1 MSQISGEK
9 MNIKKGLDYSVLHQL
24 DSPANKLIRK
34 SIFGDQD
41 IGQQSFITPKYLDEL
56 TQEAGIDSDAY
67 VLDIGSG
74 VGGPAVYIANKT
86 GCRLT
91 GIDISDVGVETANKL
106 TSGAGLSDRVNF
118 VLGDAMD
125 MPFPDNS
132 FDVAI
137 SINVMNVFKDKEG
150 LFRHVLRVLKPKG
163 LFAFLSGTFD
173 MPDDPKIIEGMAHGY
188 LIPQYYDPV
197 DAYKSKLKG
206 AGFMILKVIEYVW
219 DFRIQNK
226 LWGDAYKKHYD
237 AIVKEQGKDNT
248 DLHII
253 YFDTYL
259 KLIDEGRAG
268 NHLFISQKPSN

>member
-1 MSQISGEK
+1 ME
-9 MNIKKGLDYSVLHQL
+9 IKKGLDYSVLHKL
-24 DSPANKLIRK
+24 DSPANQLIRK

-41 IGQQSFITPKYLDEL
+41 IGQQSFITPQYLDEL
-56 TQEAGIDSDAY
+56 IHETGIDSFSY

-74 VGGPAVYIANKT
+74 VGGPAVHIANKT

-91 GIDISDVGVETANKL
+91 GIDVSDVGVETANKL
-106 TSGAGLSDRVNF
+106 ASGAGLSDRINF
-118 VLGDAMD
+118 ILGDAMD

-137 SINVMNVFKDKEG
+137 SINVLNVFENKEG
-150 LFRHVLRVLKPKG
+150 LFRHVLRILKPKG

-173 MPDDPKIIEGMAHGY
+173 MPDDRKTIDNMAHGY
-188 LIPQYYDPV
+188 LIPQYYDRV
-197 DAYKSKLKG
+197 DGYKSKLKR

-237 AIVKEQGKDNT
+237 AIVKEQGKENT
-248 DLHII
+248 DLHIV

-259 KLIDEGRAG
+259 RLIDEGRAG
-268 NHLFISQKPSN
+268 NHLFISQKPGS

>member
-1 MSQISGEK
+1 MSQIWEEK

-24 DSPANKLIRK
+24 DSPANQLIRK

-56 TQEAGIDSDAY
+56 IHEARIDADTY

-86 GCRLT
+86 GCRLM
-91 GIDISDVGVETANKL
+91 GIDISDVGIETANKL
-106 TSGAGLSDRVNF
+106 ASGAGLSDRVNF
-118 VLGDAMD
+118 TFGDAMD

-132 FDVAI
+132 FDLAI

-173 MPDDPKIIEGMAHGY
+173 MPDDPKIIDDMAHGY
-188 LIPQYYDPV
+188 LIPQYYDTV
-197 DAYKSKLKG
+197 DDYKSMLKQ
-206 AGFMILKVIEYVW
+206 AGFMILKVVEYVW

-237 AIVKEQGKDNT
+237 AIVKEQGKENT

-259 KLIDEGRAG
+259 RLIDEGRAG
-268 NHLFISQKPSN
+268 NHLFISQRPSG

>member
-1 MSQISGEK
+1 MET
-9 MNIKKGLDYSVLHQL
+9 KKGLDYSVLHKL
-24 DSPANKLIRK
+24 DSPANQLIRK

-41 IGQQSFITPKYLDEL
+41 IGQQSFITPGYLDEL
-56 TQEAGIDSDAY
+56 IHETGINAY
-67 VLDIGSG
+67 SYLLDIGSG
-74 VGGPAVYIANKT
+74 VGGPAVHIGNRT

-106 TSGAGLSDRVNF
+106 ASGAGLSERVNF

-125 MPFPDNS
+125 MPFPANS

-150 LFRHVLRVLKPKG
+150 LFRQVLRVLKPKG

-173 MPDDPKIIEGMAHGY
+173 MPDDAKIIEDMAHGY
-188 LIPQYYDPV
+188 LIPQYYDTV
-197 DAYKSKLKG
+197 DGYKSKLKR
-206 AGFMILKVIEYVW
+206 AGFIILKVIEYVW

-237 AIVKEQGKDNT
+237 AIVKEQGKENT

-268 NHLFISQKPSN
+268 NYLFISEKPSS

>member
-1 MSQISGEK
+1 MET
-9 MNIKKGLDYSVLHQL
+9 KKGLDYSVLHKL
-24 DSPANKLIRK
+24 DSPANQLIRK

-41 IGQQSFITPKYLDEL
+41 IGQQSFITPRYLDEL
-56 TQEAGIDSDAY
+56 IHETGIGAETY
-67 VLDIGSG
+67 ALDIGSG
-74 VGGPAVYIANKT
+74 VGGPAVYMANKT
-86 GCRLT
+86 RCRLT
-91 GIDISDVGVETANKL
+91 GIDVSDVGVETANKL
-106 TSGAGLSDRVNF
+106 AGGAGLSERVNF

-132 FDVAI
+132 FDIAI

-150 LFRHVLRVLKPKG
+150 LFQHVLRVLKPKG

-173 MPDDPKIIEGMAHGY
+173 MPDDPKTIEDMAHGY
-188 LIPQYYDPV
+188 LIPQYYDTV
-197 DAYKSKLKG
+197 DGYKSKLKRP
-206 AGFMILKVIEYVW
+206 GFMILKVIEYVW

-237 AIVKEQGKDNT
+237 AIVKEQGKENT

-259 KLIDEGRAG
+259 RLIDEGRAG
-268 NHLFISQKPSN
+268 NYLFISQKPGS

>member
-1 MSQISGEK
+1 ME
-9 MNIKKGLDYSVLHQL
+9 IKKGLDYSVLHKL
-24 DSPANKLIRK
+24 DSPANQLIRK

-41 IGQQSFITPKYLDEL
+41 IGQQSFITPRYLDEL
-56 TQEAGIDSDAY
+56 IHETGIDANTY
-67 VLDIGSG
+67 ALDIGSG

-91 GIDISDVGVETANKL
+91 GIDISDVGIETANKL
-106 TSGAGLSDRVNF
+106 ASGAGLSDRVNF

-132 FDVAI
+132 FDVEI

-150 LFRHVLRVLKPKG
+150 LFRNVLRGLKPNG

-173 MPDDPKIIEGMAHGY
+173 MPDDSKIIEDMAHGY
-188 LIPQYYDPV
+188 LIPQYYDTV
-197 DAYKSKLKG
+197 DGYKYKLKG
-206 AGFMILKVIEYVW
+206 AGFMILKVIEYVL

-226 LWGDAYKKHYD
+226 LWGDAYKKHYK
-237 AIVKEQGKDNT
+237 AIVKEQGKENT

-268 NHLFISQKPSN
+268 NHLFISQKPGD